1 MQYQV
6 NNFESEKLEVS
17 LKRDQN
23 LDSVHGIAPFRSQ
36 QQQGTGA
43 AAVQRKIL

>member
-1 MQYQV
+1 MLAVVKLMQYQV

-23 LDSVHGIAPFRSQ
+23 LELRHISYSEQYQHHGSNN
-36 QQQGTGA
+36 
-43 AAVQRKIL
+43 